1 MQVKRTLY
9 ATKAD
14 TPWKRD
20 EHVVR
25 IAQRKRW
32 VVLAG
37 AAVIA
42 VLLLDLFLGL
52 VEILLD

>member
-14 TPWKRD
+14 APWKRD
-20 EHVVR
+20 EPVVR

-32 VVLAG
+32 VVLAT